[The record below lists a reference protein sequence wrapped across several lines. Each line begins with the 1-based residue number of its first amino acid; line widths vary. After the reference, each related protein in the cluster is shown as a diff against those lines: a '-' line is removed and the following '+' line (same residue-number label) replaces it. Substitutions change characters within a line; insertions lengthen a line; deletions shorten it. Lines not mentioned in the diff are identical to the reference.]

1 MPTTKVERLAR
12 KLIHSKQERLLVKD
26 GVPTVSDLVEGVA
39 TYRKTKEGL
48 VQYVKHANVLYKNV
62 MKLASKADTPSA
74 AVSTT
79 TTTIDPSDGIISQTL
94 ASDGYAKFGAGL
106 IIQWGTKGD
115 GTSDDL
121 ENHEDVI
128 FPLTFPNN
136 VFVVLGTHGQIG
148 TDTGGG
154 DYEAQPRI
162 ASLTTSGVTFST
174 ASNYE
179 KLFWYAI
186 GN

>member
-1 MPTTKVERLAR
+1 MTRQDRVNLHTKQDKIQVL
-12 KLIHSKQERLLVKD
+12 D
-26 GVPTVSDLVEGVA
+26 GVPLAADLKEGVP
-39 TYRKTKEGL
+39 TLRKTKEGL
-48 VQYVKHANVLYKNV
+48 VEYVKHANILYKNV
-62 MKLASKADTPSA
+62 MKLAAKADIAAA

-79 TTTIDPSDGIISQTL
+79 TITIDPSDGIISQTL

-121 ENHEDVI
+121 ANHEDVT
-128 FPLTFPNN
+128 FPLTFPNS